1 MNETDY
7 SFGAR
12 LAQLRQNAG
21 LSQQGLADQLSVT
34 RQAVS
39 NWEREQTLPDLDT
52 LRSIA
57 QVLGVDLNTLG
68 GSAAPVP
75 KRQVHRGFLAGALAL
90 CFCGVFFLG
99 GFLAKQEWRPFQTEA
114 AADTVQSNPLPPHT
128 IRNVTPNGITLIT
141 AADGWQELTDL
152 LTALPEGDAGPV
164 EANAE
169 LADTFRY
176 FAEQYDFQFIPDYE
190 DGEFTSSWDQ
200 VLFWLYK
207 SGISKG
213 GIMSEETVDAAIEH
227 LFGSDVSYS
236 HQSTEHFPIT
246 EEGYYP
252 VDAASSRGDPYQLTS
267 LNKSEDGVY
276 EAVLR
281 RKDGS
286 TVTFT
291 AVLEGESLQFQ
302 SIARTEKSV

>member
-1 MNETDY
+1 M
-7 SFGAR
+7 
-12 LAQLRQNAG
+12 AQLRQNAG

-52 LRSIA
+52 LRAIA

-75 KRQVHRGFLAGALAL
+75 KRRFHKGFLAGVLAL

-99 GFLAKQEWRPFQTEA
+99 GFLAKQEWRPFQT
-114 AADTVQSNPLPPHT
+114 TVTSQPAPLAPHRVRYT
-128 IRNVTPNGITLIT
+128 TPNGVTVVT

-152 LTALPEGDAGPV
+152 LAALPEGDAGPV
-164 EANAE
+164 EVAEE

-207 SGISKG
+207 AGISKG

-252 VDAASSRGDPYQLTS
+252 VAVTSSRGDPYQLTS
-267 LNKSEDGVY
+267 LNRSEDGMY

-302 SIARTEKSV
+302 SIARTEESV

>member
-68 GSAAPVP
+68 GSSAPVP
-75 KRQVHRGFLAGALAL
+75 KRRVNRGLLAGALAL
-90 CFCGVFFLG
+90 CLCGVFFLG
-99 GFLAKQEWRPFQTEA
+99 GYLAKQEWPPFKTETA
-114 AADTVQSNPLPPHT
+114 ANTQSTPLIPHT
-128 IRNVTPNGITLIT
+128 IRHTTPNGSTLIIP
-141 AADGWQELTDL
+141 ADGWQELADL
-152 LTALPEGDAGPV
+152 LAALPEGGAGPV

-176 FAEQYDFQFIPDYE
+176 FAEQYDFQFIPDYK

-200 VLFWLYK
+200 VLCWLYK

-213 GIMSEETVDAAIEH
+213 AIMSEETVDTAIEH
-227 LFGSDVSYS
+227 LFGSDVNYS

-246 EEGYYP
+246 ETGYFP
-252 VDAASSRGDPYQLTS
+252 VDLVSAKCSPYRLTS
-267 LNKSEDGVY
+267 LNRSEDGVY

-291 AVLEGESLQFQ
+291 ATLEGNSLQFQ
-302 SIARTEKSV
+302 SIART